1 MIPHSDLTKSQIN
14 RLGDRLRKGNVT
26 DDDLRSLENYR
37 LSFNAASDAVVEKI
51 RSELNLEPTVRAKTR
66 SSIIEKLKREK
77 TRLSHM
83 QDIAGCRV
91 ILADIPAQNHVTET
105 LQAIFEKTDIIDRRR
120 KPSHGYRAIH
130 AIVYIG
136 GKAIEVQVR
145 TSLQHWWAELSE
157 KFSDLIDPSIKYGG
171 GNREALDSLSVASE
185 EIVKVEADEE
195 LLHQIRA
202 ELARRGGMSENVGGD
217 LMKAQQSIAARR
229 KHVINL
235 VAGMGEIIP
244 ED

>member
-1 MIPHSDLTKSQIN
+1 MIPPSDLTKNQIN

-26 DDDLRSLENYR
+26 DGDLRSLENYR
-37 LSFNAASDAVVEKI
+37 LSFSAASDTVVEKI
-51 RSELNLEPTVRAKTR
+51 RSQLNLEPTVRAKTR
-66 SSIIEKLKREK
+66 SSIIEKLRREK

-91 ILADIPAQNHVTET
+91 ILADVPAQNYVADR
-105 LQAIFEKTDIIDRRR
+105 LQAIFDKTTLIDRRR
-120 KPSHGYRAIH
+120 RPSHGYRAIH
-130 AIVYIG
+130 VIVDIG
-136 GKAIEVQVR
+136 GKPIEVQVR

-157 KFSDLIDPSIKYGG
+157 KFSDLIDPAIKYGG

-195 LLHQIRA
+195 SLHEIRA
-202 ELARRGGMSENVGGD
+202 ELARRGGMSEDVGSD
-217 LMKAQQSIAARR
+217 LMKAQQAIAARR

-235 VAGMGEIIP
+235 VAGMGEIVP